1 MNIEYL
7 IKGMLIGFSVAA
19 PVGPIGVLTINR
31 TLTQGRIQGFATGMG
46 ATLADTVYGVIAGFG
61 LTIVS
66 SFLMEQEFL
75 LKLIG
80 GFFFSV
86 FRSKV
91 FTLKTCKRRSK
102 S

>member
-66 SFLMEQEFL
+66 SFFNGAGVFIE
-75 LKLIG
+75 INWRI
-80 GFFFSV
+80 FF
-86 FRSKV
+86 
-91 FTLKTCKRRSK
+91 
-102 S
+102 

>member
-80 GFFFSV
+80 GFFF
-86 FRSKV
+86 
-91 FTLKTCKRRSK
+91 
-102 S
+102 